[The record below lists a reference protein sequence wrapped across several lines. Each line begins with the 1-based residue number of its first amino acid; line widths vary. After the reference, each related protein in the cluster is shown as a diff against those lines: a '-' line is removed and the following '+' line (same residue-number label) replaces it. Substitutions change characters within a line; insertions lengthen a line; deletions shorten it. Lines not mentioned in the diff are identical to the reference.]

1 MYLQAA
7 FHVVRFAIKLRSFSR
22 LHQLKHVTWDDG
34 GMNPPMETT
43 GLDEDPVSSE
53 VDTVCSSE
61 EPQLNASFESSQ
73 SCVLAE
79 EAGTEEEVEAEK
91 GHEEEENEEVEHTS
105 QTIGSLKRL
114 ALEVLGESEI
124 KLTVNRP
131 VDGSMSCEQ
140 LKTVTFRGSEELDI
154 VSTTCTAAQY
164 QLACSQSGDGDA
176 LLSPAQQV
184 EDASRSGEQASA
196 NSELVLGFS
205 ELVHL
210 MHACRCNG
218 DVTNVSHYHERDAT
232 VSTGGNEYPC
242 HVENAPL
249 ETDSDRAE
257 RSHVP
262 VLNGGQQV
270 VEKFSGKES
279 LSQDVATS
287 GVVEVRWDDFKQVKE
302 QEEDTEQEE
311 EVTAHHSTQEQV
323 MSAGDEEVA
332 LGSHT
337 PTSEVAR
344 GIGVTEDASAM
355 PVVDAWVSKI
365 WDASKPVCDGSS
377 KESPP
382 STDHQMNALMLE
394 SSGQTDS
401 SPAASPS
408 ELWRNES
415 D

>member
-1 MYLQAA
+1 M
-7 FHVVRFAIKLRSFSR
+7 
-22 LHQLKHVTWDDG
+22 HQLKHVTWDDG
-34 GMNPPMETT
+34 GVNPPMGTT
-43 GLDEDPVSSE
+43 GSDEDPVSSE

-91 GHEEEENEEVEHTS
+91 GYEEEENEEVEHTS

-114 ALEVLGESEI
+114 ALEALGESEI
-124 KLTVNRP
+124 KLTMNRP

-140 LKTVTFRGSEELDI
+140 LKTVTSTFRGSEESDI

-164 QLACSQSGDGDA
+164 QLACSQSGDRDA

-262 VLNGGQQV
+262 VLNGGKQE
-270 VEKFSGKES
+270 VEKFSGRAQPLES

-323 MSAGDEEVA
+323 MSAGDEEVV

-344 GIGVTEDASAM
+344 GIAVTEDASAM

-365 WDASKPVCDGSS
+365 WDASKPVCDGCS